1 MTTDKLYEALGI
13 DNNLKPLPATQKSS
27 AADQTFTAIIEP
39 ALPSGTDQFKAEE
52 FWYEKFIP
60 DTISVLGR
68 SGAGEKMKQIAIL
81 INEHTP
87 DGTYK
92 VSGFQAVDVTA
103 VLLADGVFT
112 HARKG
117 SVTFKRNTTNN
128 SIEGTADFKI
138 DFGEG
143 VEYRVSRVEFK
154 VKATGPL

>member
-13 DNNLKPLPATQKSS
+13 DNNLKPLPATHKSS

-39 ALPSGTDQFKAEE
+39 ALPSETNQFKAVE
-52 FWYEKFIP
+52 FWYEKFTP
-60 DTISVLGR
+60 RTISVLGR
-68 SGAGEKMKQIAIL
+68 SDADAKMKQISIL

-87 DGTYK
+87 DATYE
-92 VSGFQAVDVTA
+92 VSYFQGGDVRA
-103 VLLADGVFT
+103 VLFADGVFT

-143 VEYRVSRVEFK
+143 VEYRVSQVEFK